1 MREDTKNKIKKY
13 FERYHDY
20 PKPLRKGKYVFIFCM
35 LILTVL
41 RWAVF
46 YVAVNIDSFTMAFK
60 EFIGYG
66 PNNESIYQWSFANF
80 RLFWSEMTYQGWAA
94 QSFKAALKNTLFLFV
109 AGNAVTIPT
118 TYLISYY
125 LYKKMPGTKHFIW
138 ILYLPSVLSSVVMVT
153 IFRNIVEVNGLVS
166 ALSIAMGKG
175 AVTDLLISEKT
186 AKWMV
191 WCYNT
196 WMGFP
201 GAYVLVTAALK
212 RIPEEIIES
221 AQLDGVTPRTEFFK
235 ILFPLIWPTVQVLLL
250 QKVTAILSADGPILL
265 LTGGS
270 ADTYTIGF
278 WYYDQVILSHSYEYP
293 SAVGLLMTLVI
304 APIALIVK
312 KLTDKVESY

>member
-1 MREDTKNKIKKY
+1 
-13 FERYHDY
+13 
-20 PKPLRKGKYVFIFCM
+20 
-35 LILTVL
+35 
-41 RWAVF
+41 
-46 YVAVNIDSFTMAFK
+46 
-60 EFIGYG
+60 
-66 PNNESIYQWSFANF
+66 
-80 RLFWSEMTYQGWAA
+80 
-94 QSFKAALKNTLFLFV
+94 
-109 AGNAVTIPT
+109 
-118 TYLISYY
+118 
-125 LYKKMPGTKHFIW
+125 MPGTKHFIW

-201 GAYVLVTAALK
+201 GAYVLVTAALR

-265 LTGGS
+265 LTGGN

-312 KLTDKVESY
+312 KLTDRVESY